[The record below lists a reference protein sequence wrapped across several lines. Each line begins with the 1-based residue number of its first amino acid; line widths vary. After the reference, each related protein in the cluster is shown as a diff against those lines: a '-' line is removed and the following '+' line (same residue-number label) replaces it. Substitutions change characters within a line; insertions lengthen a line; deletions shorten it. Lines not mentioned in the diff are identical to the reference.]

1 MIQPDEKTEKNTERL
16 QCSIAY
22 NSLCLPCDSVCW
34 LFKTSSSLS
43 CIKSLTDLSSRSEC
57 CPRNLLKSSKVLS
70 SLKRNSSTK
79 GGCFSTDCNS
89 VVTLSSRRRD
99 SPRIFTWEVMTRANQ
114 SKDKFAK
121 RANENS
127 EKTKVAGSSAGKCK
141 WSSPY
146 FFFLFRLSLLAGACR
161 EIAWVFYTNNKE
173 YKNNT
178 KEITLQWTID
188 WKVIKIH
195 VLFKKLLIMH
205 SQTQDN
211 VVLSTELIIWKRFGK
226 RLTLEMSSSETL
238 YGGQF
243 TLSTRFIPPP
253 THHHTFLINLSP

>member
-43 CIKSLTDLSSRSEC
+43 CIKSLTDLSSCSEC

-79 GGCFSTDCNS
+79 GSCFSTDCNS

-146 FFFLFRLSLLAGACR
+146 FFFFPDFHCWLGHVGRLHEFSTP
-161 EIAWVFYTNNKE
+161 IIKS
-173 YKNNT
+173 T
-178 KEITLQWTID
+178 KTTP
-188 WKVIKIH
+188 
-195 VLFKKLLIMH
+195 KKSHYNGQLI
-205 SQTQDN
+205 
-211 VVLSTELIIWKRFGK
+211 EK
-226 RLTLEMSSSETL
+226 
-238 YGGQF
+238 
-243 TLSTRFIPPP
+243 
-253 THHHTFLINLSP
+253 